1 MKRLT
6 ITALLA
12 GQLAAVAPPAVAA
25 ELSEVRTQEMGA
37 FGGVRLRVPLD
48 GGATGD
54 RQIRAGLAVA
64 PTLQVR
70 DITGASRTR
79 IGEGLELGFNGDD
92 RLRLSLAGEDVS
104 RLGAAQDNENEDEED
119 DRGGG
124 PSTLGWVAIGVG
136 AVLVTGAGLW
146 ALCFSG
152 TICNLDDD

>member
-1 MKRLT
+1 MKRLA
-6 ITALLA
+6 IAALAA
-12 GQLAAVAPPAVAA
+12 GQLLASAPPAVAA
-25 ELSEVRTQEMGA
+25 ELSDGRTQEMGA

-48 GGATGD
+48 GRTGD

>member
-1 MKRLT
+1 MKRLA
-6 ITALLA
+6 IAALAA
-12 GQLAAVAPPAVAA
+12 GQLLASAPPAVAA
-25 ELSEVRTQEMGA
+25 ELSDGRTQEMGA

-48 GGATGD
+48 GRTGD

-70 DITGASRTR
+70 DISGASRTR

-92 RLRLSLAGEDVS
+92 RLRLSLAGQDVS
-104 RLGAAQDNENEDEED
+104 RLGAAQDNENEED

-136 AVLVTGAGLW
+136 VVAVSVAGLW
-146 ALCFSG
+146 ALCVSG
-152 TICNLDDD
+152 TVCNLDDD

>member
-1 MKRLT
+1 MKRLM

-12 GQLAAVAPPAVAA
+12 GQTAAAASPATAA
-25 ELSEVRTQEMGA
+25 ELSEVRTREMGA

-48 GGATGD
+48 GRTGD